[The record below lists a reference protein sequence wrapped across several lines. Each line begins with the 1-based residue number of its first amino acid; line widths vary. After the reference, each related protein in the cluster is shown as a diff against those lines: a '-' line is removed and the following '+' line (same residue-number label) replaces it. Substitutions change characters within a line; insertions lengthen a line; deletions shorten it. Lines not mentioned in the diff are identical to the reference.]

1 MENSRI
7 ITVNNSG
14 PINNVRLHFTF
25 QRLLIK
31 HPTFNI
37 VFYQLDM
44 CTAHCCQQ
52 SQLYSANKNKQDR
65 LSAIHE
71 SSDRQTGN
79 QKEARQTVNQS
90 IEATQTVNQP
100 EKSQTD
106 CQLIKRGQTERQPA
120 NQSKSNIQSANQR
133 RPGRLSAT
141 QRRHIGGQTVF
152 KPWVWVSQ
160 IDTLSITECRA
171 ERQTFRRGC

>member
-90 IEATQTVNQP
+90 IEATQTV
-100 EKSQTD
+100 SQSERSHTD
-106 CQLIKRGQTERQPA
+106 CHTV
-120 NQSKSNIQSANQR
+120 QSKDARPPDSPLEKRPDRLSANQK
-133 RPGRLSAT
+133 RPDREAACQS
-141 QRRHIGGQTVF
+141 
-152 KPWVWVSQ
+152 
-160 IDTLSITECRA
+160 E
-171 ERQTFRRGC
+171 

>member
-90 IEATQTVNQP
+90 IEATQTVNQS

-106 CQLIKRGQTERQPA
+106 CQLIKRGQ
-120 NQSKSNIQSANQR
+120 KQSANQKEAIQTVR
-133 RPGRLSAT
+133 QSKDASPPGSQLEKRPDRLSAN
-141 QRRHIGGQTVF
+141 QKRPDREAACQ
-152 KPWVWVSQ
+152 S
-160 IDTLSITECRA
+160 E
-171 ERQTFRRGC
+171 

>member
-44 CTAHCCQQ
+44 CTAHCCQ
-52 SQLYSANKNKQDR
+52 LYSANKNKQDR

-90 IEATQTVNQP
+90 IEATQTV
-100 EKSQTD
+100 SQSERSHTD
-106 CQLIKRGQTERQPA
+106 CHTV
-120 NQSKSNIQSANQR
+120 QSKDARPPGSQLEKRPDRLSANQK
-133 RPGRLSAT
+133 RPDREAACQS
-141 QRRHIGGQTVF
+141 
-152 KPWVWVSQ
+152 
-160 IDTLSITECRA
+160 E
-171 ERQTFRRGC
+171 